1 MLPLVKEAGIGSKLD
16 HSASENFPSFLPLP
30 DFRLF
35 DSPSFP
41 PTPGVPPR
49 SASPNMPVFKMI
61 DTFREN
67 GYASSI
73 KRFPSACAA
82 IPVQGNSSTPVTQL
96 LGRWRGGDREAL
108 DSLIPL
114 VYDELRSI
122 AQRYLRNERPGH
134 TLQSTALV
142 HEAYVRLINQELP
155 EWQNRAH
162 FFAVAAQLMRQILV
176 DHARAFR
183 AGKRGG
189 GVCNLALDE
198 AEQKAKR
205 VDIDILALDD
215 ALKALTAMDAQQG
228 KVVELKFFGGL
239 SIEDTA
245 EVLGVSSST
254 VKRDWITAR
263 AWLHR
268 ELNRTGAT

>member
-1 MLPLVKEAGIGSKLD
+1 LQ
-16 HSASENFPSFLPLP
+16 
-30 DFRLF
+30 
-35 DSPSFP
+35 
-41 PTPGVPPR
+41 
-49 SASPNMPVFKMI
+49 
-61 DTFREN
+61 
-67 GYASSI
+67 
-73 KRFPSACAA
+73 
-82 IPVQGNSSTPVTQL
+82 QGTSNQVTEL
-96 LGRWRGGDREAL
+96 LGRWRSGDRDAL

-114 VYDELRSI
+114 VYEELRRI
-122 AQRYLRNERPGH
+122 AQHYLRNERPGH

-142 HEAYVRLINQELP
+142 HEAYVRLIRQDLP
-155 EWQNRAH
+155 QWQNRAH

-176 DHARAFR
+176 DHARAYR

-189 GVCNLALDE
+189 GVCNLALDD
-198 AEQKAKR
+198 AEKGAQQVD
-205 VDIDILALDD
+205 VDIVALDD
-215 ALKALTAMDAQQG
+215 ALKTLSAMDPQQG

-268 ELNRTGAT
+268 ELDRSAAL